1 MNKYEAT
8 LHTFCDACV
17 SAKSCKGS
25 CKRMSTMEH
34 FIKKYEHV
42 CRAFDKACIEL
53 SDGDKKITK
62 KRLLD
67 ECK

>member
-42 CRAFDKACIEL
+42 CRAFDNSL
-53 SDGDKKITK
+53 WW
-62 KRLLD
+62 R
-67 ECK
+67 CKW